1 MVGAKLTH
9 GIRGL
14 LWHQGEQNQGSG
26 GIDPDY
32 DYKFYQQYF
41 VDISAAWKQDFP
53 NLLNYYLFQIWPAA
67 CGDTSRNDQLREV
80 QRTLPYLYS
89 NMKIMSTHGI
99 VPGSGCHY
107 EPAGYQVFSD
117 LIGPLVEQDV
127 YGVMP
132 AAKLTAPNLQQ
143 AYFTT
148 AAKNQIALVFDQN
161 VAWNP
166 GASTMLFLANSAGAT
181 SGTVSSGSTTGNTI
195 KLQVS
200 GATSAATITYLKG
213 LVSWQ
218 QPNLLYGGNG
228 IAALTFADVPIG
240 TLGPYEI
247 WAGSSFA
254 NAFTDKDPAHDPDVD
269 GMTNQEEFAFG
280 LDPTTGSS
288 VDPITHQIDKAT
300 GLFKYTRTK
309 DSGLTYKVY
318 YSTNLSG
325 WTLDAAATQS
335 PAPAVASV
343 ETVTV
348 TLAAAIP
355 SDGKLFVR
363 VEVTTTP

>member
-1 MVGAKLTH
+1 M
-9 GIRGL
+9 
-14 LWHQGEQNQGSG
+14 
-26 GIDPDY
+26 
-32 DYKFYQQYF
+32 
-41 VDISAAWKQDFP
+41 DISAAWKQDFP
-53 NLLNYYLFQIWPAA
+53 NLRNYYLFQIWPAA

-148 AAKNQIALVFDQN
+148 AAKNEIALVFDQN

-166 GASTMLFLANSAGAT
+166 GAPTMLFLANSAGAT
-181 SGTVSSGSTTGNTI
+181 SGSVSSGSATGNTI

-200 GATSAATITYLKG
+200 GATTAATITYLKG

-218 QPNLLYGGNG
+218 Q
-228 IAALTFADVPIG
+228 A
-240 TLGPYEI
+240 
-247 WAGSSFA
+247 
-254 NAFTDKDPAHDPDVD
+254 
-269 GMTNQEEFAFG
+269 
-280 LDPTTGSS
+280 
-288 VDPITHQIDKAT
+288 
-300 GLFKYTRTK
+300 
-309 DSGLTYKVY
+309 
-318 YSTNLSG
+318 NLSM
-325 WTLDAAATQS
+325 AAMAS
-335 PAPAVASV
+335 PRSPSPMCPSARSVPTRSGPEAASPMLSP
-343 ETVTV
+343 TR
-348 TLAAAIP
+348 IP
-355 SDGKLFVR
+355 PVILTS
-363 VEVTTTP
+363 TA